1 VTVSSPPS
9 SAEPRRALA
18 LDALRGLF
26 LLLMSF
32 GFSIADGVYP
42 AWMYH
47 GQEPPPSHALVEI
60 AALTWRDLTYPA
72 FLFTMAA
79 ALPITFGLRIA
90 RGAGAGAIAFAAL
103 RRWFLLFFYAL
114 IVAHSSGY
122 WIHEYSWLSRS
133 LSLAGFCLLM
143 LIFTRPRAD
152 WSPRLWP
159 LLRAVGWIAAVAFL
173 ALTPRLYG
181 ERFDPARHDEILAE
195 LAFTSLV
202 GIAIWYATRA
212 DLPRRLA
219 LLVGVSALSLAALA
233 DDGWVAKLWWGSPEP
248 WLVDFS
254 HLKLLTVVIPGTIA
268 GDLLVGWM
276 RAPGLR
282 APAPDPLPRW
292 SAGRS
297 CAIAALGAS
306 VAPVLVV
313 GLYNR
318 WVPATALAVF
328 ALCGIELALVRE
340 PGSDTERLVRDL
352 CRWGAL
358 WLVLG
363 VLLEPF
369 EGGIKKVPGTL
380 SYYFSTLGNAWML
393 LTALLAVAELQ
404 AVRRWLRPLA
414 EIGQNPLVAYVIFT
428 LFLEQILDLVPGMDE
443 VLTSSSTE
451 LMLRSLLCVGAV
463 ALLVRE
469 LTRQRVFWRA

>member
-1 VTVSSPPS
+1 MSPSLSPEGPRS
-9 SAEPRRALA
+9 TPEGPRRALA

-60 AALTWRDLTYPA
+60 ASLTWRDLTYPA

-79 ALPITFGLRIA
+79 ALPITFGLRIE
-90 RGAGAGAIAFAAL
+90 RGAGPGSIALAAL
-103 RRWFLLFFYAL
+103 RRWLLLFFYAL
-114 IVAHSSGY
+114 IVAHASGY

-143 LIFTRPRAD
+143 LIFTRPCAD
-152 WSPRLWP
+152 WSPRLWT
-159 LLRAVGWIAAVAFL
+159 LLRGVGWIGALAFL

-181 ERFDPARHDEILAE
+181 ASFDPARHDEILAE
-195 LAFTSLV
+195 LAFASLA
-202 GIAIWYATRA
+202 GIGVWYATRTDVA
-212 DLPRRLA
+212 RRLA
-219 LLVGVSALSLAALA
+219 LLAGIAALSLSAQA
-233 DDGWVAKLWWGSPEP
+233 DGWIGALWWGSPVP
-248 WLVDFS
+248 WLVDLS
-254 HLKLLTVVIPGTIA
+254 HLELLTVVIPGTIA
-268 GDLLVGWM
+268 GDLLVAWQ
-276 RAPGLR
+276 R
-282 APAPDPLPRW
+282 APAQGSPARW
-292 SAGRS
+292 SAARAD
-297 CAIAALGAS
+297 AIAAVGAS
-306 VAPVLVV
+306 FAPVLVV
-313 GLYNR
+313 GLYGR
-318 WVPATALAVF
+318 WVLATALAVF

-363 VLLEPF
+363 MLLEPF

-380 SYYFSTLGNAWML
+380 GYYFTTLGNAWML
-393 LTALLAVAELQ
+393 LTSLIALIELRGL
-404 AVRRWLRPLA
+404 RRWVRPLV

-443 VLTSSSTE
+443 LLVGSPAQL
-451 LMLRSLLCVGAV
+451 LLRSLLSVGMV